1 MHAVDSGIDYNLSV
15 GDTIYITEH
24 RHKAVYGDENSIKYG
39 ELEVNSY
46 VYGKN
51 VGLTADNKL
60 FADSTKGTNLGSNKY
75 VRIESGFNAVNHTS
89 TSSGFG
95 IEIVSKNGDTLVSS
109 EGHST
114 TVKST
119 KYVNLNSGSGVTI
132 NNVSYGTTLPSS
144 GVEGQIFFKLIS

>member
-1 MHAVDSGIDYNLSV
+1 MHAVDSGIDCNLSV

-60 FADSTKGTNLGSNKY
+60 FADSTKGTNLGINTFVLNLVLMLLTILVLVVVLVLKLY
-75 VRIESGFNAVNHTS
+75 LKM
-89 TSSGFG
+89 
-95 IEIVSKNGDTLVSS
+95 EI
-109 EGHST
+109 H
-114 TVKST
+114 
-119 KYVNLNSGSGVTI
+119 
-132 NNVSYGTTLPSS
+132 
-144 GVEGQIFFKLIS
+144 